1 MWKKLLAIT
10 LSVII
15 TAGLAACSDNAVSMD
30 PDAVRTGTTISTK
43 LKAEKDKKYHKV
55 TYKVTAI
62 VRDQK
67 KVRKYIKHF
76 NEAGTASTI
85 PSLKSDELEY
95 CVIKYSV
102 KFPENYPRSEFGI
115 TNVTLPFRIEG
126 ENGDPIKVGR
136 KVYKGLTKTYEIG
149 DVPVGYD
156 FDAGDT
162 YHGRALFLMVKDYKT
177 YEITESYKSGG
188 KKVTHYI
195 QGI

>member
-1 MWKKLLAIT
+1 MRKKLLAIT

-15 TAGLAACSDNAVSMD
+15 AAGFSACSGTAVKMD
-30 PDAVRTGTTISTK
+30 PDAVKVGTTVTTK

-67 KVRKYIKHF
+67 KVKKYIKHF
-76 NEAGTASTI
+76 NEAGSASTI
-85 PSLKSDELEY
+85 PSLKSDSLEY

-102 KFPENYPRSEFGI
+102 KFPANYPRSEFGI
-115 TNVTLPFRIEG
+115 TKVTLPFRIEG
-126 ENGDPIKVGR
+126 ENGDPIKSGS
-136 KVYKGLTKTYEIG
+136 KVYKGLSKTYEIG
-149 DVPVGYD
+149 DVPMGYD

-177 YEITESYKSGG
+177 YEITESYKAGD

-195 QGI
+195 QGT